1 MIYDLD
7 SGCLGQKSQ
16 FTHHVSQISMELA
29 KVLQSPVVTEKSTVG
44 QANQKYTF
52 MVHTDANKV
61 LVKKA
66 IEQTYGVK
74 VKTVNII
81 PVLKKVRL
89 AGRGRA
95 ITKRH
100 NGKKAIVTLPP
111 KQSIDF
117 NKIKTS

>member
-1 MIYDLD
+1 
-7 SGCLGQKSQ
+7 
-16 FTHHVSQISMELA
+16 MELTN
-29 KVLQSPVVTEKSTVG
+29 VLQSPVITEKSTMA

-52 MVHTDANKV
+52 MVHPRANKV

-66 IEQTYGVK
+66 VEQTYGVK
-74 VKTVNII
+74 VKTVNIL

-117 NKIKTS
+117 NKVKTT